1 MQIRKRFAGVA
12 LAAALVGS
20 VLGAPAAV
28 AGPGGGDPYNAYCAS
43 GGNSGFQNTTSRTR
57 SFAYVWRAGTTVLG
71 SGSVRLAPGAS
82 TPAYTTPGGA
92 EKFGV
97 VTAGSATYA
106 YVNC

>member
-1 MQIRKRFAGVA
+1 MQTRKRLAWIAVA
-12 LAAALVGS
+12 ASLLGSILA
-20 VLGAPAAV
+20 APAAV
-28 AGPGGGDPYNAYCAS
+28 AGISAPYNAYCAS
-43 GGNSGFQNTTSRTR
+43 GGTSGFQNTTSRTR

-71 SGSVRLAPGAS
+71 SGSVRLAAGAS